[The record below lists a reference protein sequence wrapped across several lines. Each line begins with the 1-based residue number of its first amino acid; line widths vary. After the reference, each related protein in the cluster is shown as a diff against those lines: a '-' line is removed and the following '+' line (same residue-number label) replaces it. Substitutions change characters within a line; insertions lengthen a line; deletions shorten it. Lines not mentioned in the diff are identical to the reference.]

1 MNEHQKNWEI
11 LYELFEYRK
20 DLVEKYFSKS
30 TFSHNDFIAIQH
42 ELDTTEAPGT
52 TPPTNLAS
60 EEIIPIKTF
69 KSCMTDNQL
78 KLLAKL
84 FNEVHLFKSMVTQT
98 DVKGLLNCT
107 LSTPLSSSLN
117 TKLVFLF
124 DKLSYH
130 NLICDTW
137 QNVIEVTG
145 VIVSSSGKRLNH
157 CDLSSTLNKVVNR
170 ETSEYISIKN
180 SVEQIAET

>member
-1 MNEHQKNWEI
+1 
-11 LYELFEYRK
+11 
-20 DLVEKYFSKS
+20 
-30 TFSHNDFIAIQH
+30 
-42 ELDTTEAPGT
+42 
-52 TPPTNLAS
+52 
-60 EEIIPIKTF
+60 
-69 KSCMTDNQL
+69 MTDNQL
-78 KLLAKL
+78 ELLAKL

-137 QNVIEVTG
+137 QNVIEATG
-145 VIVSSSGKRLNH
+145 IIVSSSGKRLNH

-180 SVEQIAET
+180 SIEQIAES